1 MSICIPLLKIDGRI
15 LYFPVH
21 IDKIRA
27 MAWNNGPNQPGP
39 DSRLD
44 SGRVYGF
51 LHPSRIRPSARPQ
64 RGGAVLPNR
73 SLNFKTAYA
82 CTKAGLEFY
91 TYRSIYKLWN

>member
-1 MSICIPLLKIDGRI
+1 MSIRIPLLKIDGRI

-27 MAWNNGPNQPGP
+27 MAWNNVPNQPGP
-39 DSRLD
+39 DSRSD

-73 SLNFKTAYA
+73 GPRIEYIAQSQQVL
-82 CTKAGLEFY
+82 
-91 TYRSIYKLWN
+91 R